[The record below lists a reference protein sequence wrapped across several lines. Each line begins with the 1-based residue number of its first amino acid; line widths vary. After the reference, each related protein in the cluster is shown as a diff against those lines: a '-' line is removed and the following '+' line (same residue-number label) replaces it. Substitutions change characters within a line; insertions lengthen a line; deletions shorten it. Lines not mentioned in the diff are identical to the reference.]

1 MEDSLKMI
9 QMPDGRYK
17 IEWDKNDPRYLFL
30 NSLTEDQIVGRYK
43 NLWLTQIKACAAMVN
58 RRIEH

>member
-17 IEWDKNDPRYLFL
+17 IEWDKNHPRYLFL
-30 NSLTEDQIVGRYK
+30 NSLTEDQINVMLESSFK
-43 NLWLTQIKACAAMVN
+43 DLVN
-58 RRIEH
+58 RHEF